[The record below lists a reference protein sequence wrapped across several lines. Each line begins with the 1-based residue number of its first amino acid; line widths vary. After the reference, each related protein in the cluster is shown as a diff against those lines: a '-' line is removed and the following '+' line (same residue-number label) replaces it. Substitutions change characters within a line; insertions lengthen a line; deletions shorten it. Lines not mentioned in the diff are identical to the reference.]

1 MERDELPVEV
11 RKGHGIVVN
20 ERDRAHARARQSL
33 RRKAPH
39 AADTEDG
46 DMAFFQKIDCF
57 VSQKHPFPVK
67 LCFLH
72 NCLPKKELPQGS
84 PFSFFEVTWW

>member
-11 RKGHGIVVN
+11 RERHGIVVD
-20 ERDRAHARARQSL
+20 ERDRAHACARQSL

-84 PFSFFEVTWW
+84 PFSFF